1 MFDEIITL
9 KWDNIQTNTK
19 INYIARCMHI
29 GWIDAYNMKQ
39 LYTFKYI
46 KLVIKRDILSYANY
60 SVTLLDCKIG
70 IKSDCNDLSFE
81 RTGNYI
87 SCMPKNISTPY
98 IGYNVSERKQGTWSI
113 FSLINVYN
121 VEYI

>member
-19 INYIARCMHI
+19 INYIARCMNI

-46 KLVIKRDILSYANY
+46 KLVIKRDILLYDKY
-60 SVTLLDCKIG
+60 SESLLDCK
-70 IKSDCNDLSFE
+70 
-81 RTGNYI
+81 
-87 SCMPKNISTPY
+87 
-98 IGYNVSERKQGTWSI
+98 
-113 FSLINVYN
+113 
-121 VEYI
+121 